1 MRGRHKGERT
11 LANRAVLAHQL
22 GATGAKV
29 VHWATHW
36 DPPWSRWS
44 TDAGVVVLK
53 TRPNPITV
61 RIESS
66 HPLSFP
72 GIARSS
78 SCRQMVQWHA
88 AQHLLAPA
96 HRGGGA
102 GFSARGTDRAL
113 GAPTTRACT
122 VGGAAAAVWAH
133 GRAHLRPPR
142 RATAA
147 TACQRTAVLGGIT
160 SGRISTSPPDRSS
173 YRSWGS

>member
-78 SCRQMVQWHA
+78 SCPQMVQWHA
-88 AQHLLAPA
+88 AQHLRHLRIEARA
-96 HRGGGA
+96 RG
-102 GFSARGTDRAL
+102 SARGPGLRSR
-113 GAPTTRACT
+113 GPITRVCT
-122 VGGAAAAVWAH
+122 VGGAAAAV
-133 GRAHLRPPR
+133 GPKGTRTP
-142 RATAA
+142 AA
-147 TACQRTAVLGGIT
+147 TKPGNRGDGVPAHRGTGGHNQRTHCNFPTRPLFL
-160 SGRISTSPPDRSS
+160 
-173 YRSWGS
+173 

>member
-1 MRGRHKGERT
+1 
-11 LANRAVLAHQL
+11 
-22 GATGAKV
+22 

-78 SCRQMVQWHA
+78 SCPQMVQWHA
-88 AQHLLAPA
+88 VQHLLAPA

-102 GFSARGTDRAL
+102 GFSARGPDRAL
-113 GAPTTRACT
+113 GAPTTRVCT
-122 VGGAAAAVWAH
+122 VGGAAAAVGPTGARTCGH
-133 GRAHLRPPR
+133 QGGQH
-142 RATAA
+142 AA

-160 SGRISTSPPDRSS
+160 SGRLSNFPTSPSS
-173 YRSWGS
+173 L